1 MPATYYAINLT
12 LDYNFGSGSYTP
24 PASYY
29 LGLSTTAIDETG
41 ATVTEPSDASYARQE
56 IPNDDKSFWTSASDG
71 VITNGST
78 VTFPQSS
85 TSWGSIITAFL
96 SDALTSGSVWY
107 YDNLDV
113 PITVGPNTEIELP
126 PGIIEIEGF

>member
-1 MPATYYAINLT
+1 MPATYYAINQT
-12 LDYNFGSGSYTP
+12 LDFNFGSGSYTP
-24 PASYY
+24 PTSYY
-29 LGLSTTAIDETG
+29 LGLSTTTIG
-41 ATVTEPSDASYARQE
+41 ASGSTVTEPTDASYARQE
-56 IPNDDKSFWTSASDG
+56 IPNSDKSFWTSASDG

-85 TSWGSIITAFL
+85 DSWGSIICAFL
-96 SDALTSGSVWY
+96 SDALTSGNVWY
-107 YDNLDV
+107 YDVLDV